1 MIGFAA
7 GVMGVL
13 IAAVLFMPINLIMQ
27 NYLHVG
33 GLLNIEWWHVVMMI
47 CISVILAVLAGF
59 IPSRIASQKDP
70 VTCLGEA

>member
-1 MIGFAA
+1 
-7 GVMGVL
+7 
-13 IAAVLFMPINLIMQ
+13 
-27 NYLHVG
+27 
-33 GLLNIEWWHVVMMI
+33 MMI

>member
-27 NYLHVG
+27 NCLHVG
-33 GLLNIEWWHVVMMI
+33 GLLNIEYGGT
-47 CISVILAVLAGF
+47 S
-59 IPSRIASQKDP
+59 
-70 VTCLGEA
+70 